1 MSGSVVPTTA
11 AVEAGRG
18 RAVSGRAVGSATRQQ
33 VQWLPR
39 AVSARR
45 RDPAHGDDG
54 TPMTAMTE
62 TRAYRT
68 AKRRYLAE
76 FLAAMAAYTLAVFAS
91 SFWLRAHPGSGW
103 RVPVALAPVVPIV
116 AALWAWV
123 RLFRCMDELYRR
135 IQVEALAL
143 AFGGTALLVIAYG
156 FLEVAGFPRLTV
168 WWVWVVM
175 ATLWFV
181 GLVVARLRYR

>member
-1 MSGSVVPTTA
+1 
-11 AVEAGRG
+11 
-18 RAVSGRAVGSATRQQ
+18 
-33 VQWLPR
+33 
-39 AVSARR
+39 
-45 RDPAHGDDG
+45 
-54 TPMTAMTE
+54 MTAMTE

-143 AFGGTALLVIAYG
+143 AFGGTALLVIDELYRRIQVEALALAFGGTALLVIAYG

>member
-1 MSGSVVPTTA
+1 
-11 AVEAGRG
+11 
-18 RAVSGRAVGSATRQQ
+18 
-33 VQWLPR
+33 
-39 AVSARR
+39 
-45 RDPAHGDDG
+45 
-54 TPMTAMTE
+54 MTE
-62 TRAYRT
+62 TTAYRN

-91 SFWLRAHPGSGW
+91 SLWLRAHPASGW
-103 RVPVALAPVVPIV
+103 RVPVALVPLVPIV

-123 RLFRCMDELYRR
+123 RMFRRMDELYRR
-135 IQVEALAL
+135 IQLEALAL

-168 WWVWVVM
+168 WWVWAVM

-181 GLVVARLRYR
+181 GLMVARLRYR